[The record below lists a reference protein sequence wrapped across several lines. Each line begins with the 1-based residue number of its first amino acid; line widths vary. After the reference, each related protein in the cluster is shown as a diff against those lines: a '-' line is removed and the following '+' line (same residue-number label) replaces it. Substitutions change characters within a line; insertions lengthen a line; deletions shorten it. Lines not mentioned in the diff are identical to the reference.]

1 MAKWRPSEETWRA
14 ANEAVAKSGALDK
27 AAQRLVARA
36 TQISRENG
44 GSANY
49 RAQPKTRPGGRAVVD
64 VISDNIEE
72 ERGSE
77 SVKRINALRRA
88 ARGE

>member
-1 MAKWRPSEETWRA
+1 MAKWRPSEEVWRA
-14 ANEAVAKSGALDK
+14 TNDAVAKSGALEK
-27 AAQRLVARA
+27 AAQRLAARA
-36 TQISRENG
+36 TQISRANG

-49 RAQPKTRPGGRAVVD
+49 RVQPKTRPGGRAVVD
-64 VISDNIEE
+64 VISDNPEE

-77 SVKRINALRRA
+77 DVKRINALRRA